1 MSMRATGVIEWL
13 RGDGRYRLLDGFDPA
28 MTYPQRLEIRRQAL
42 MSDLFITG
50 VNAVTAEGTLHWL
63 DKVGNRIAP
72 VAFGPRKVI
81 IVAGRNKIV
90 ANRDEAEERIRTIA
104 APQNIARHP
113 GFRTP
118 CAKTGVCSDCNSPD
132 RVCNTRMEMLRC
144 WPDKRVLVVDG
155 EPVPYCLA
163 RIPQGGETRGNLAA
177 GGRGEARPLTESDWE
192 IARRVGPTLKA
203 KGLIFVGLDIIG
215 DRLTEINVTSPTC
228 VREIE
233 AAFPDISITGM
244 LMDAIE
250 RRITK

>member
-1 MSMRATGVIEWL
+1 MKITNCADALRRHHFEVETVRDTDEAFAVIKAAVETERPETVSFGDSMSMRATGVIEWL

-113 GFRTP
+113 
-118 CAKTGVCSDCNSPD
+118 
-132 RVCNTRMEMLRC
+132 
-144 WPDKRVLVVDG
+144 
-155 EPVPYCLA
+155 
-163 RIPQGGETRGNLAA
+163 RIPHALRQDRRMFGLQFARPGMQHPHGDAALLAGQARA
-177 GGRGEARPLTESDWE
+177 GGADRPRFGTLAIYGLWE
-192 IARRVGPTLKA
+192 
-203 KGLIFVGLDIIG
+203 
-215 DRLTEINVTSPTC
+215 N
-228 VREIE
+228 
-233 AAFPDISITGM
+233 
-244 LMDAIE
+244 
-250 RRITK
+250 